1 MRRRDFLKVGGAG
14 ALLANLHP
22 KELFSLP
29 GGNGQAPDVFSK
41 EFLADEYPF
50 PYDDEVF
57 ACAERVFNV
66 RRSADAPEKWL
77 ADVNLLL
84 NEGKKLDIKILV
96 SSTLQRLP
104 STKEVFTFY
113 GVEDSLDVELSAVD
127 TDTETEILSALR
139 RLKGSRTTI
148 VIAHR
153 LTTLMH
159 ADRIVVFDQGRILQ
173 VGSHAELM
181 REDGLYRRLWEHQSA
196 LETDFAEE
204 SRAAVPATE
213 S

>member
-1 MRRRDFLKVGGAG
+1 VALAR
-14 ALLANLHP
+14 ALLRQTPVLV
-22 KELFSLP
+22 L
-29 GGNGQAPDVFSK
+29 
-41 EFLADEYPF
+41 
-50 PYDDEVF
+50 DD
-57 ACAERVFNV
+57 A
-66 RRSADAPEKWL
+66 
-77 ADVNLLL
+77 
-84 NEGKKLDIKILV
+84 
-96 SSTLQRLP
+96 
-104 STKEVFTFY
+104 
-113 GVEDSLDVELSAVD
+113 LSAVD

-196 LETDFAEE
+196 LETDFAGAGVGWTTAPAL
-204 SRAAVPATE
+204 SRGEWAGATIIGAASLWLMTARLRPGREQKPRQHRKRRWHERPRGPHTARRPEAGQIDSHTRRVR
-213 S
+213 